1 MKKFIALLL
10 AAVMMLSFT
19 GCANND
25 IIAKIKNFN
34 LVDFLNKEPDWNK
47 VKVDE
52 LLTGSPVKY
61 YFNRLGNKEKQA
73 YNDIL
78 SKIDTMPDS
87 IEIPSLNQT
96 ELTTVFEAL
105 LYDNPYLF
113 FLGRSCTITKR
124 GLKNYFNAQYIMTA
138 SQYSKKKKQLQ
149 DKANA
154 IIAALGKKS
163 QLETE
168 FYIHNFIVNNCS
180 YENNGNDDESTAYGA
195 LINKKAA
202 CEGYSKAAK
211 VLFDIAGIE
220 CYVVSGMSEN
230 FQGKLESHMWNI
242 VKINGNY
249 YHLDLTWD
257 DPVTLGQSSLN
268 DPRYTYFNVTDKE
281 ISKTHSGFHSTNACT
296 AAAANYYVFSGLYFT
311 GYNAAVQSQL
321 AEKLAASINKGGS
334 KIEFKFSSPAVYS
347 QAFKGLFGKQQ
358 VYDIINVANR
368 STSKDLS
375 KLSVSY
381 VQNKDF
387 NIIELIVK

>member
-1 MKKFIALLL
+1 MKKIIALFL
-10 AAVMMLSFT
+10 AAVMMLSFS

-52 LLTGSPVKY
+52 LLTGSPTKY
-61 YFNRLGNKEKQA
+61 YFHQLGNKEKQA

-87 IEIPSLNQT
+87 IEIPSLDQT

-124 GLKNYFNAQYIMTA
+124 GLKSYFNAQYIMTA
-138 SQYSKKKKQLQ
+138 AQYKIKKQRLQ
-149 DKANA
+149 ETANA
-154 IIAALGKKS
+154 IIAGFGRKS

-168 FYIHNFIVNNCS
+168 FLIHNYIINNCS
-180 YENNGNDDESTAYGA
+180 YENNGADDESTAYGA
-195 LINKKAA
+195 LIDKKAA

-211 VLFDIAGIE
+211 VLFDFAGIE
-220 CYVVSGMSEN
+220 CYVISGMSTN
-230 FQGKLESHMWNI
+230 FQGKLESHMWDI
-242 VKINGNY
+242 VKINGQY

-257 DPVTLGQSSLN
+257 DPVTLAQGSRN
-268 DPRYTYFNVTDKE
+268 DLRYTYFNVTDKE
-281 ISKTHSGFHSTNACT
+281 ISKTHSGFHSVNACT
-296 AAAANYYVFSGLYFT
+296 ATAANYYVVNNLYFT
-311 GYNAAVQSQL
+311 AYNAATRSQI
-321 AEKLAASINKGGS
+321 AAKLAASINNGGS
-334 KIEFKFSSPAVYS
+334 KIEFKFSSPEVYAG
-347 QAFKGLFGKQQ
+347 AFKGLFNKQQ
-358 VYDIINVANR
+358 VYDIIAVANR

-381 VQNKDF
+381 IQNKDF
-387 NIIELIVK
+387 NIIELIVN